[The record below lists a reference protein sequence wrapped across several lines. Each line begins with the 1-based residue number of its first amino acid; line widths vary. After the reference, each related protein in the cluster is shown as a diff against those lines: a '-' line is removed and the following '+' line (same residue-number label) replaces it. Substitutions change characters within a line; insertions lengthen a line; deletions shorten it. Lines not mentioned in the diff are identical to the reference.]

1 VNSVLLLLMLS
12 AASGFAVGKS
22 HFSWRAILATGLVL
36 APLSAAVLR
45 SQGFGAH
52 SGISVIAACLMLNQ
66 IAYLIGAARGDNGG
80 PSQEGLP
87 HNQADDVPRDGR
99 DNDIRRENYRQQSV
113 PIHLGQN

>member
-45 SQGFGAH
+45 SQGFGAL

-66 IAYLIGAARGDNGG
+66 IAYLIGATRGNGW
-80 PSQEGLP
+80 
-87 HNQADDVPRDGR
+87 
-99 DNDIRRENYRQQSV
+99 SV
-113 PIHLGQN
+113 